1 MIVHANE
8 ILRPMNN
15 NNNNNNNKNNNDD
28 EEVDDNDDAAARRI
42 QLEICRNALSDLS
55 RSWLV
60 AELCLDIALPVLD
73 RLQLGRKHIECVDDQ
88 YW

>member
-15 NNNNNNNKNNNDD
+15 NKKNNNDD
-28 EEVDDNDDAAARRI
+28 EEDDENHDDNDDEDAAARRI
-42 QLEICRNALSDLS
+42 QFEICMNALSDLS

-60 AELCLDIALPVLD
+60 AELCLDLASPVLD
-73 RLQLGRKHIECVDDQ
+73 RLQLVRKPIECG
-88 YW
+88 